1 MTTDFRAMQAA
12 NRRTTWWLMA
22 ASFLLLAAVA
32 ITVSYL
38 LIGGVI
44 AAAIGIGIAV
54 AGTWGSYQASDRIAI
69 AANGAKPADP
79 DEYQRLH
86 NLVEEMAIAAGLP
99 KPRVYVVDDPAPNAF
114 ATGKNPEHAAIAA
127 TTGLLDKLERSEL
140 QGVIAHEMAHIRNN
154 DIRVM
159 TVAVATAGAIA
170 LIADLFWRFLYF
182 GALSGGN
189 RRSSS
194 SNNNGGPQAIIA
206 IVGFLFVLVLAPL
219 AAGLLRAAISRSR
232 EGLADASAVELT
244 RNPEGLRRALEKLDA
259 DVTVLRRTSHAT
271 SHMWIET
278 PDDLERG
285 HKGQRFNSL
294 FNTHP
299 PLRERIDT
307 LRAMEGLTPYTGP
320 SEEQLAAVA
329 GHQRT
334 LTERPA
340 SWSALVGG
348 AEAMGLAGSAGAA
361 AAGSATAAAASAGA
375 VSAAAA
381 SAPVAGWYP
390 DPTADGR
397 LRWWDGARWTNF
409 TQR

>member
-54 AGTWGSYQASDRIAI
+54 VGTWGSYQASDRIAI
-69 AANGAKPADP
+69 ASTGAKPADP
-79 DEYQRLH
+79 QEYQRLH

-114 ATGKNPEHAAIAA
+114 ATGKNPERAAIAA

-194 SNNNGGPQAIIA
+194 NNNGGPQAIIA

-219 AAGLLRAAISRSR
+219 AAGLLRSAISRSR

-271 SHMWIET
+271 SHLWIET

-307 LRAMEGLTPYTGP
+307 LRTMEGLTPYTGP
-320 SEEQLAAVA
+320 SEEQLSTVA

-348 AEAMGLAGSAGAA
+348 ADAMGLTGSADTGNSPVASA
-361 AAGSATAAAASAGA
+361 ATAQQVGASSPAAAST
-375 VSAAAA
+375 
-381 SAPVAGWYP
+381 PIAGWYP

-397 LRWWDGARWTNF
+397 LRWWDGSRWTNF

>member
-32 ITVSYL
+32 IIVSYL
-38 LIGGVI
+38 LVGGAI
-44 AAAIGIGIAV
+44 AAVIGIGIAV
-54 AGTWGSYQASDRIAI
+54 VGTWGSYQASDRIAI
-69 AANGAKPADP
+69 ATTGARPADP
-79 DEYQRLH
+79 EEFQRLH

-182 GALSGGN
+182 GALSGGGN
-189 RRSSS
+189 RRS

-271 SHMWIET
+271 SHLWIET

-285 HKGQRFNSL
+285 HKGQRFNSM

-320 SEEQLAAVA
+320 TEEQLAAVA

-334 LTERPA
+334 LTDRPA
-340 SWSALVGG
+340 SWAALVGG
-348 AEAMGLAGSAGAA
+348 ADAMGLAGSGGAGAGAA
-361 AAGSATAAAASAGA
+361 AAQQAGASSAASA
-375 VSAAAA
+375 SAA

>member
-1 MTTDFRAMQAA
+1 MTTDFRALQAA
-12 NRRTTWWLMA
+12 NRRTTRWLMA
-22 ASFLLLAAVA
+22 ASFALLALVAV
-32 ITVSYL
+32 IVSFL
-38 LIGGVI
+38 LIGGAV
-44 AAAIGIGIAV
+44 AAVIGIGIA
-54 AGTWGSYQASDRIAI
+54 AIGTWGSYQASDRIAI
-69 AANGAKPADP
+69 ASTGAVPADP
-79 DEYQRLH
+79 EEFQRLH

-99 KPRVYVVDDPAPNAF
+99 KPRVFVVHDPAPNAF
-114 ATGKNPEHAAIAA
+114 ATGKNPERAAIAA
-127 TTGLLDKLERSEL
+127 TTGLLDKMERSEL

-182 GALSGGN
+182 GALSGGGR
-189 RRSSS
+189 RRS
-194 SNNNGGPQAIIA
+194 NDNNGGPQAIIA

-271 SHMWIET
+271 SHLWIET

-285 HKGQRFNSL
+285 HKGQRFNSM

-307 LRAMEGLTPYTGP
+307 LRAMEGLVPYTGP
-320 SEEQLAAVA
+320 SDEQRAAVTS
-329 GHQRT
+329 HQRT

-340 SWSALVGG
+340 NWAALVGG
-348 AEAMGLAGSAGAA
+348 AATAGHRSATDTREPTVA
-361 AAGSATAAAASAGA
+361 AAGPAP
-375 VSAAAA
+375 
-381 SAPVAGWYP
+381 APVAGWYP

-397 LRWWDGARWTNF
+397 LRWWDGSRWTDF

>member
-1 MTTDFRAMQAA
+1 
-12 NRRTTWWLMA
+12 
-22 ASFLLLAAVA
+22 
-32 ITVSYL
+32 
-38 LIGGVI
+38 
-44 AAAIGIGIAV
+44 
-54 AGTWGSYQASDRIAI
+54 
-69 AANGAKPADP
+69 
-79 DEYQRLH
+79 
-86 NLVEEMAIAAGLP
+86 
-99 KPRVYVVDDPAPNAF
+99 
-114 ATGKNPEHAAIAA
+114 
-127 TTGLLDKLERSEL
+127 
-140 QGVIAHEMAHIRNN
+140 
-154 DIRVM
+154 
-159 TVAVATAGAIA
+159 
-170 LIADLFWRFLYF
+170 LYF
-182 GALSGGN
+182 GALTGGGN
-189 RRSSS
+189 RRSSN
-194 SNNNGGPQAIIA
+194 NNNGGPQAIIA

-271 SHMWIET
+271 SHLWIET
-278 PDDLERG
+278 PDDLEEG

-307 LRAMEGLTPYTGP
+307 LRAMEGLAPYTGP

-329 GHQRT
+329 GHRRT
-334 LTERPA
+334 LTDRPA
-340 SWSALVGG
+340 SWSALVGSG
-348 AEAMGLAGSAGAA
+348 DAVGLTGSAGR
-361 AAGSATAAAASAGA
+361 GATDATPGAAAS
-375 VSAAAA
+375 SAAAS